1 MIKHKISI
9 AAIALSLFAGSC
21 GSNENT
27 PQPEA
32 ATPHEHADGHILV
45 TQEKLRN
52 GGVELGAISEQRIA
66 QTMLLNGNIALH
78 PEHTAQVSASSDGVV
93 EQILVALNASV
104 QKGQAV
110 ARVRKADLLD
120 LQQQFLELNDRL
132 PLLQSEYERYKGL
145 QSADATAAKNLQRAE
160 SEWRSAQTTK
170 QVLAAKLRQYQI
182 NPDQLR
188 ADNLST
194 ALTLYAPVSGV
205 VTAISSNVGAAVQ
218 LGTPICAIADLSQ
231 VHADFWVYEQDLG
244 KIKNGQQAS
253 IRLSAG
259 GQESTPAQVYAID
272 PVLDAE
278 KRAARIHTRLSS
290 RPAGLT
296 VGAYAEAQ
304 VALADNSPAPAVP
317 DAAIVREG
325 EAEFIFVVEKES
337 ADGIEFTKVSV
348 IRSGAA
354 NGFVAIRPQTPL
366 PAGAKVVL
374 KGAYYVSAEGAEIG
388 DEH

>member
-1 MIKHKISI
+1 MFKHKISI

-32 ATPHEHADGHILV
+32 TTPHEHTNGHILV

-52 GGVELGAISEQRIA
+52 GGVELGNISEQRIA
-66 QTMLLNGNIALH
+66 QTITLNGSIALH

-93 EQILVALNASV
+93 EQILISLNAAV

-120 LQQQFLELNDRL
+120 LQQQYLELNDRL

-182 NPDQLR
+182 NPEQLR

-244 KIKNGQQAS
+244 KIKNGQTAAV
-253 IRLSAG
+253 RLSG
-259 GQESTPAQVYAID
+259 SGETLNAQVYAID

-278 KRAARIHTRLSS
+278 KRAARVHLRLNA
-290 RPAGLT
+290 RPQGLT

-304 VALADNSPAPAVP
+304 VALAENAPAPAVP

-325 EAEFIFVVEKES
+325 ETEYIFVVEKEG
-337 ADGIEFTKVSV
+337 ADGIEFSKVSV

-354 NGFVAIRPQTPL
+354 NGFVAIRPQTAL
-366 PAGAKVVL
+366 PAGAKIVL

-388 DEH
+388 EEH